1 MAVYSYFEVV
11 NQDDEMWLKIY
22 PSDDGGEMVELD
34 EIISY
39 LDVIKFPSYDV
50 VSLGDYLKRGDFSD
64 MYLLCTEPIIPEN
77 ERCIVNIL
85 GRGERALARFYPP
98 TTGGGMLTE
107 SDIISDLKLAG
118 IKHGIHKK
126 AIDHFLANHE
136 YCRDYIIADATMPV
150 QGHNAVV
157 KYFFDINTTAK
168 PKLNED
174 GSVDF
179 HQLGN
184 IKPVEV
190 GQKLAELTPA
200 DRGRK
205 GISVTGATLNPVK
218 VKTRVLRYGRNI
230 RISKD
235 KCTLYSEVAGHVT
248 LVDDMVMVS
257 DIYRVPANVDSST
270 GDIEYQ
276 GTVEV
281 AGNVS
286 TGFKIQAEGDIV
298 VNGVVE
304 GATLISG
311 GNIVLKRGMQG
322 MDRGELQAEGNI
334 IAKFLENCKVKCNGS
349 LKADAVLHSQVECRE
364 SIDVLGKKGLINGGV
379 VKTYAS
385 IQATTL
391 GSTMGSKTE
400 LVIYSDIDLIKQ
412 TNEWRDEIKEKQ
424 EKLDKIEKVADTV
437 KKQLETNVE
446 VSTEQ
451 MQFIKNAISHK
462 PLYLKEIKQLK
473 MDREDLLERI
483 ERNKNACILVEKTVY
498 PGTKVTIKDMSR
510 NFQEKLSHCRLI
522 RDGADVRIAGF

>member
-1 MAVYSYFEVV
+1 
-11 NQDDEMWLKIY
+11 
-22 PSDDGGEMVELD
+22 
-34 EIISY
+34 
-39 LDVIKFPSYDV
+39 
-50 VSLGDYLKRGDFSD
+50 
-64 MYLLCTEPIIPEN
+64 
-77 ERCIVNIL
+77 
-85 GRGERALARFYPP
+85 
-98 TTGGGMLTE
+98 
-107 SDIISDLKLAG
+107 
-118 IKHGIHKK
+118 
-126 AIDHFLANHE
+126 
-136 YCRDYIIADATMPV
+136 
-150 QGHNAVV
+150 
-157 KYFFDINTTAK
+157 
-168 PKLNED
+168 
-174 GSVDF
+174 
-179 HQLGN
+179 
-184 IKPVEV
+184 
-190 GQKLAELTPA
+190 
-200 DRGRK
+200 
-205 GISVTGATLNPVK
+205 
-218 VKTRVLRYGRNI
+218 
-230 RISKD
+230 
-235 KCTLYSEVAGHVT
+235 
-248 LVDDMVMVS
+248 
-257 DIYRVPANVDSST
+257 
-270 GDIEYQ
+270 
-276 GTVEV
+276 
-281 AGNVS
+281 
-286 TGFKIQAEGDIV
+286 
-298 VNGVVE
+298 
-304 GATLISG
+304 
-311 GNIVLKRGMQG
+311 